1 MQTNLQSGAWES
13 YKAAEV
19 ERNLRNAM
27 LVAADPLVLVRVLV
41 LVVAV
46 PHELLLLL
54 LCEAADPLVL
64 SF

>member
-1 MQTNLQSGAWES
+1 M
-13 YKAAEV
+13 

-27 LVAADPLVLVRVLV
+27 LVAAGLLVLV
-41 LVVAV
+41 
-46 PHELLLLL
+46 LLLLL

>member
-1 MQTNLQSGAWES
+1 MQSGAWES
-13 YKAAEV
+13 YKAAKV

-27 LVAADPLVLVRVLV
+27 LVVAGPLVLVLV

-46 PHELLLLL
+46 PLELLLLL
-54 LCEAADPLVL
+54 LSEAADPLVL

>member
-1 MQTNLQSGAWES
+1 M
-13 YKAAEV
+13 

-27 LVAADPLVLVRVLV
+27 LLAAGPLVLVRVLV
-41 LVVAV
+41 LVVVV
-46 PHELLLLL
+46 PLELLLLL

>member
-1 MQTNLQSGAWES
+1 MQSGAWES

-27 LVAADPLVLVRVLV
+27 LVAAGPLVLVLV

-46 PHELLLLL
+46 PLELLLLL

>member
-27 LVAADPLVLVRVLV
+27 LVVAGPLVLV

-46 PHELLLLL
+46 PLVLLLLL

>member
-1 MQTNLQSGAWES
+1 MQTNLQSRAWES

-27 LVAADPLVLVRVLV
+27 LVAAGPL
-41 LVVAV
+41 
-46 PHELLLLL
+46 ELLLLL
-54 LCEAADPLVL
+54 LFEAADPLVL